1 MTDREILRVMD
12 TYRGYFQRNKI
23 ARKKFSSS
31 VPVHARNELLEH
43 CHAMLDEME
52 DFVVKGNLEKASR
65 WLGFIQGVLCS
76 LGVYTLDELKNHN
89 RPPEATA
96 P

>member
-1 MTDREILRVMD
+1 MTDQKILEVMD

-23 ARKKFSSS
+23 ARKKFSPS
-31 VPVHARNELLEH
+31 VPVHSRNELLEH

-52 DFVVKGNLEKASR
+52 TFLIEGRREKVLR
-65 WLGFIQGVLCS
+65 WLGFIQGTLCS
-76 LGVYTLDELKNHN
+76 LGVYSLDELKNHS
-89 RPPEATA
+89 RPPEVAA